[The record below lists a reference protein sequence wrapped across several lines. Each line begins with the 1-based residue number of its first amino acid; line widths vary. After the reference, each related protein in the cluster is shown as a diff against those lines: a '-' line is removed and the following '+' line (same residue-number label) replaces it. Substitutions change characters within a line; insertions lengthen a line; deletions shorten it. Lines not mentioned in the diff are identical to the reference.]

1 MMSSCMAH
9 WAGPS
14 HGASRRAMREA
25 AWAKKHL
32 TRGKKGKY
40 EFPACL
46 WVTAL
51 NHLSAPANRRRAFHL
66 QNQVYASWSNSL
78 SFHNFSLMEW
88 VLVVLSSFTSIP
100 FFFSHC
106 FCWAF
111 FEVINWMTQP
121 FNLCLGFSTTTCN
134 LCILTEIYGSIT
146 SFDIRDGKYLAHP
159 VLVLIQLYPW

>member
-14 HGASRRAMREA
+14 HGASRRATREA
-25 AWAKKHL
+25 AWAKKIVPGVRKVNINFPRVRELQLQTISRLLPIVVEHSTFK
-32 TRGKKGKY
+32 TR
-40 EFPACL
+40 FTP
-46 WVTAL
+46 
-51 NHLSAPANRRRAFHL
+51 PD
-66 QNQVYASWSNSL
+66 
-78 SFHNFSLMEW
+78 LMEW

-111 FEVINWMTQP
+111 FEVLNWMTQP
-121 FNLCLGFSTTTCN
+121 FNLCLRFSTTTCN

-159 VLVLIQLYPW
+159 VLVLIRLYHW